1 MKTFYCSDIDLT
13 HAQMLELRN
22 AGSLNLGI
30 NDTLSANILIEKGIA
45 PTSTTASAAF
55 TFYNWIAVGIFIYSI
70 YLSFTSNWW
79 WFILG
84 FLAKR
89 VVWGANKKGGS
100 ENLLDAAM
108 IDSEFYDRVKELG
121 GWMYQMEESDAKK
134 YLIGGS

>member
-1 MKTFYCSDIDLT
+1 MPVGGDRQGGGEENKTS
-13 HAQMLELRN
+13 
-22 AGSLNLGI
+22 
-30 NDTLSANILIEKGIA
+30 
-45 PTSTTASAAF
+45 
-55 TFYNWIAVGIFIYSI
+55 
-70 YLSFTSNWW
+70 SNWW

-84 FLAKR
+84 FLAMR

-134 YLIGGS
+134 YLIEGS